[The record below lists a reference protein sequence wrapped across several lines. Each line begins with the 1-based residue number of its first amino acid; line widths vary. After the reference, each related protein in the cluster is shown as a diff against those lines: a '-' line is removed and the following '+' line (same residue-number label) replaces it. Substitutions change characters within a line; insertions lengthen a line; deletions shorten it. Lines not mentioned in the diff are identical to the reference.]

1 MKTEKIDSKCLVN
14 MLKSAAVNLEANK
27 AIVNE
32 LNVFPVPDGDTGT
45 NMSMTFKNS
54 VQEMLRI
61 DHEDLYSVAKTA
73 SSGALIGARGNS
85 GVILSQIL
93 RGFADGCKGKKV
105 LDIQGLAL
113 ALKSSAEVAYK
124 AVMKPTEGTIL
135 TVIREMSEFAMENY
149 ETYSELDLFFKDVMN
164 SGWTSLKNTPNLLP
178 ILKESGVVDS
188 GGQGLMYLVEGAYKA
203 LTGQP
208 LEGDQL
214 VIHRDYSDRLVND
227 SHMRPEDI
235 GFAYCTEFIIKNA
248 PEADEH
254 ELKNYFE
261 SIGDSVLVI
270 KEGDIVK
277 VHLHTDH
284 PGDAFEKGLT
294 YGSLIRMKV
303 DNMKEM
309 VQSESFMENDTK
321 TNPALPY
328 AFIAVSPG
336 EGISDML
343 TKIGVT
349 KIISGGQTMNPSTQ
363 DFLKVINELNT
374 EEIVIFPNNSNIIM
388 AAEQAKEISEK
399 NIYVVATKTLPQCVT
414 AMLTFNPDLS
424 MTENVEE
431 MEEAIQSVKTG
442 EVTYAVRDNKV
453 NKKKIKK
460 GDIIG
465 ITAGNIISNGAV
477 VEDVAKA
484 VIEEMIDEDSELI
497 SVYYGQDITE
507 TQADA
512 FVDVLRET
520 YDECDVEITYG
531 GQPLYYY
538 ILSVE

>member
-1 MKTEKIDSKCLVN
+1 MKTERIDSKCLIK
-14 MLKSAAVNLEANK
+14 MLKSAAVNLETYK

-45 NMSMTFKNS
+45 NMSMTFNNS

-61 DHEDLYSVAKTA
+61 NHEDLYSVAKTA

-93 RGFADGCKGKKV
+93 RGFADGCKGKSA
-105 LDIQGLAL
+105 LDIKGLTLAL
-113 ALKSSAEVAYK
+113 QSSVEVAYK

-135 TVIREMSEFAMENY
+135 TVVREMSEFASENY
-149 ETYSELDLFFKDVMN
+149 ETYSDLELFFKDVMD
-164 SGWTSLKNTPNLLP
+164 SGWRSLQNTPNLLP

-188 GGQGLMYLVEGAYKA
+188 GGQGLMYLVEGAYKG
-203 LTGQP
+203 LTNQP
-208 LEGDQL
+208 LEGDHL
-214 VIHRDYSDRLVND
+214 VIQRDYSDRLVND

-235 GFAYCTEFIIKNA
+235 GFGYCTEFIIKDA
-248 PEADEH
+248 AKADERD
-254 ELKNYFE
+254 LKNYFE

-270 KEGDIVK
+270 KEEDIVK

-284 PGDAFEKGLT
+284 PGDAFEKGLS
-294 YGSLIRMKV
+294 YGPLIHMKV
-303 DNMKEM
+303 DNMMEM
-309 VQSESFMENDTK
+309 VQSESYKGTD
-321 TNPALPY
+321 NPSKPILPY

-343 TKIGVT
+343 QKIGVT
-349 KIISGGQTMNPSTQ
+349 EIISGGQTMNPSTQ
-363 DFLKVINELNT
+363 DFLKVINEINT

-388 AAEQAKEISEK
+388 AAEQAKEISDK

-414 AMLTFNPDLS
+414 AMLAFNPDLP
-424 MTENVEE
+424 MTDNVAE
-431 MEEAIQSVKTG
+431 MEDLIQTVKTG
-442 EVTYAVRDNKV
+442 EVTFAVRDTKV

-465 ITAGNIISNGAV
+465 ITAGDIVSNGS
-477 VEDVAKA
+477 DIDQVAKIL
-484 VIEEMIDEDSELI
+484 VEEMIDEDSELI
-497 SVYYGQDITE
+497 SVYYGQDVTE
-507 TQADA
+507 DQAQA
-512 FVDVLRET
+512 LVDGLREN
-520 YDECDVEITYG
+520 YDDCDVEITYG

>member
-1 MKTEKIDSKCLVN
+1 MKTERIDSKCLIK
-14 MLKSAAVNLEANK
+14 MLKSAAVNLEAHK

-45 NMSMTFKNS
+45 NMSMTFNNS

-61 DHEDLYSVAKTA
+61 NHDDLYSVAKTA

-93 RGFADGCKGKKV
+93 RGFADGCKGRRA
-105 LDIQGLAL
+105 LDIEGLTLAL
-113 ALKSSAEVAYK
+113 QSSVEVAYK

-135 TVIREMSEFAMENY
+135 TVIREMSEFATAQSENY
-149 ETYSELDLFFKDVMN
+149 DDLELFCKDVME
-164 SGWTSLKNTPNLLP
+164 SGWKSLRNTPNLLP

-188 GGQGLMYLVEGAYKA
+188 GGQGLMYLVEGAYKG
-203 LTGQP
+203 LINQP

-214 VIHRDYSDRLVND
+214 IIQRDYSDRLVDD

-235 GFAYCTEFIIKNA
+235 RFGYCTEFIIKDA
-248 PEADEH
+248 AKADE
-254 ELKNYFE
+254 EDLKNYFE

-270 KEGDIVK
+270 KEEDIVK

-294 YGSLIRMKV
+294 FGPLIHMKV
-303 DNMKEM
+303 DNMMEM
-309 VQSESFMENDTK
+309 VQRESVMETGTQSK
-321 TNPALPY
+321 PSLPY

-343 TKIGVT
+343 KKIGVT
-349 KIISGGQTMNPSTQ
+349 EIISGGQTMNPSTQ
-363 DFLKVINELNT
+363 DFLKVINAINS

-399 NIYVVATKTLPQCVT
+399 NIHVIETKNLPQCVT
-414 AMLTFNPDLS
+414 AMLTFNPEMS
-424 MTENVEE
+424 MVDNVDE
-431 MEEAIQSVKTG
+431 MEESIQTVKTG
-442 EVTYAVRDNKV
+442 EVTFAVRDTKV

-465 ITAGNIISNGAV
+465 ITMGDIVSNGNDI
-477 VEDVAKA
+477 EGVAQA
-484 VIEEMIDEDSELI
+484 LIAEMIDENSELI
-497 SVYYGQDITE
+497 SVYYGQDVPEDQANALVE
-507 TQADA
+507 TLKDC
-512 FVDVLRET
+512 